1 MPSEIEATFPWIIY
15 TELQDRERKYEDL
28 DRLPVLEWKLTFT
41 GPNGY
46 MKTQRSEVICTKLS
60 DGIPTRS
67 WSWLILDLESFT
79 LKDAA
84 SR

>member
-1 MPSEIEATFPWIIY
+1 MFYPGF
-15 TELQDRERKYEDL
+15 QDRERKYEDL
-28 DRLPVLEWKLTFT
+28 DRLPVLEWKLRLT

-46 MKTQRSEVICTKLS
+46 TKTQRSKVICTKVS

-79 LKDAA
+79 LKGAA
-84 SR
+84 SC